1 MNALRTIGQ
10 VTAAWVVTTALGVP
24 LILLMLCSFGR
35 LREAIG
41 RPGIRAWG
49 KALLW
54 VGGVKLVVEG
64 AEHLDGRR
72 PRIVTFNH
80 ISTLDSFIVNA
91 LLPDGGM
98 PVAARSSLPIFGQIL
113 VLGPIIVLDKGGG
126 PRSRA
131 AMKKVEARIRD
142 EALSLL
148 IAPEGTRRGEDKP
161 SRFKL
166 GAFELA
172 RVTGAPIVPM
182 VIMGAERLMPYGAL
196 TTKPGRLVIRILPP
210 IPSDGFT
217 TDNLRD
223 QADALHERYRVELG
237 LGEPTGR

>member
-1 MNALRTIGQ
+1 MNALRSLGQ
-10 VTAAWVVTTALGVP
+10 LIAAWVVTVALGVP
-24 LILLMLCSFGR
+24 LILLMLFSFGR
-35 LREAIG
+35 LRDAIG

-54 VGGVKLVVEG
+54 IGGVQLVVEG
-64 AEHLDGRR
+64 AEHLAGRR
-72 PRIVTFNH
+72 PRIITFNH

-98 PVAARSSLPIFGQIL
+98 PVAARSNLPIFSQVIA
-113 VLGPIIVLDKGGG
+113 LGPVLVLDKGGG

-131 AMKKVEARIRD
+131 AMKKVQARIRD
-142 EALSLL
+142 EALSIL

-172 RVTGAPIVPM
+172 RVSGAPIVPM
-182 VIMGAERLMPYGAL
+182 VIMGAERLMPYGAP
-196 TTKPGRLVIRILPP
+196 TTKSGRLEVRILPP

-217 TDNLRD
+217 KENLRE
-223 QADALHERYRVELG
+223 QADALHERYRVELS
-237 LGEPTGR
+237 LSEPI

>member
-1 MNALRTIGQ
+1 MNVLRILWQ
-10 VTAAWVVTTALGVP
+10 VTASWTVTTVIGIP

-49 KALLW
+49 RALLW
-54 VGGVKLVVEG
+54 IGGVKLVVEG
-64 AEHLDGRR
+64 AEHLAGRR

-91 LLPDGGM
+91 LLPAGGM
-98 PVAARSSLPIFGQIL
+98 PVAARSNLPIFGQIL
-113 VLGPIIVLDKGGG
+113 VLGPILVLDKGGG

-131 AMKKVEARIRD
+131 TMKKAAERIRD
-142 EALSLL
+142 EALSIL

-217 TDNLRD
+217 ADNLREH
-223 QADALHERYRVELG
+223 ADALHERYRVELG
-237 LGEPTGR
+237 LQAPPER